1 MTYMQQ
7 ITEQQILA
15 IAPNPAAASNGKK
28 ISQKGGFVRLEKSA
42 DETFYMGECTGSG
55 RSNYITSAD
64 FINPEAP
71 VYRCSCPSRQFPCK
85 HSLALLYEMVA
96 QKEFT
101 VCEIPE
107 AILKKR
113 EKKQPKEKE
122 TISEEDMTPEEAA
135 KAAKKKEASKRAS
148 KAAKSKKLK
157 KQLEGLE
164 MAAKLVQDLMRAG
177 LGTMGGTALE
187 TYRQLSKQLG
197 DYYLPGPQRLLNELI
212 LEIAAFQKDGKE
224 EHYEACIDVL
234 EKLWTLV
241 KKSRQYLT
249 EKLEKDAI
257 DQDDNLLYEEL
268 GGIWKL
274 SELVEIGKGKK
285 NISLVQLAFWV
296 DYKEARKEYIDIG
309 CWADLATGEVYK
321 TYNYRPLKALQYVK
335 QEDSIFGV
343 ADIPEAA
350 CYPGDGN
357 LRIRWDGANMRPVE
371 ESELEKLM
379 AMASSSLATEVKAAK
394 NLLKNAMADPILFRL
409 IAFEQIG
416 RTEQGIVLCAGG
428 DTILLGDAPGME
440 ETTNR
445 IAILPSKELLQ
456 NQVLL
461 GAFYYDKAERRFK
474 LQPFS
479 IITKTNIVR
488 LLY

>member
-1 MTYMQQ
+1 M
-7 ITEQQILA
+7 E
-15 IAPNPAAASNGKK
+15 N
-28 ISQKGGFVRLEKSA
+28 
-42 DETFYMGECTGSG
+42 
-55 RSNYITSAD
+55 
-64 FINPEAP
+64 
-71 VYRCSCPSRQFPCK
+71 
-85 HSLALLYEMVA
+85 
-96 QKEFT
+96 
-101 VCEIPE
+101 
-107 AILKKR
+107 
-113 EKKQPKEKE
+113 
-122 TISEEDMTPEEAA
+122 
-135 KAAKKKEASKRAS
+135 
-148 KAAKSKKLK
+148 
-157 KQLEGLE
+157 
-164 MAAKLVQDLMRAG
+164 
-177 LGTMGGTALE
+177 
-187 TYRQLSKQLG
+187 
-197 DYYLPGPQRLLNELI
+197 
-212 LEIAAFQKDGKE
+212 
-224 EHYEACIDVL
+224 
-234 EKLWTLV
+234 LWTLV

-394 NLLKNAMADPILFRL
+394 NLLKNAMADPMLFRL